1 MLRARDALLGADRVR
16 GGISGGVIR
25 LASPIMRSE
34 RRCMSSV
41 MRGANLHPA
50 LLVARQAR
58 LRTPY
63 FNFLPKNHRSMQS
76 NWGGKTVFPCAE
88 GVLPFLRKSKWTKR
102 PLFGFSR
109 GYFGDFSE
117 YFSHNPSRVAVRA
130 FRRAVSGGADAAEHS
145 GDRVAHAGCSRLQ
158 RRCRLAV
165 RVGRRIRRAAE
176 RGTSRA
182 AR

>member
-16 GGISGGVIR
+16 GGISGGAIR
-25 LASPIMRSE
+25 LAPPIMRSE

-41 MRGANLHPA
+41 MRGADLHPA

-76 NWGGKTVFPCAE
+76 DRRGKAVFPCVE

-182 AR
+182 A

>member
-1 MLRARDALLGADRVR
+1 MLRARDALRGADRVR
-16 GGISGGVIR
+16 GDASGGVMR
-25 LASPIMRSE
+25 LAPPIVRSE
-34 RRCMSSV
+34 WYFMSSV

-50 LLVARQAR
+50 LFVARQAR

-88 GVLPFLRKSKWTKR
+88 GVLPLLRKSKWTKR

-130 FRRAVSGGADAAEHS
+130 FRRAVSGGADAAEHG

-182 AR
+182 AW

>member
-1 MLRARDALLGADRVR
+1 MLRARDALRGADRVR
-16 GGISGGVIR
+16 GDVSGGVIR
-25 LASPIMRSE
+25 LAPPIVRSE

-41 MRGANLHPA
+41 MRGADLHPA
-50 LLVARQAR
+50 LLVARQAK

-63 FNFLPKNHRSMQS
+63 FNFLPNNHRSMQS
-76 NWGGKTVFPCAE
+76 DWGGEAVFPCAE

-130 FRRAVSGGADAAEHS
+130 FRSAVSGGADAAEHG
-145 GDRVAHAGCSRLQ
+145 GDRAAHAGCSRLQ

-165 RVGRRIRRAAE
+165 RVRRRMRRTAE

-182 AR
+182 A